1 MDEELRF
8 SKIDDAIQRLAV
20 VASDLSKML
29 AVHEQRIAN
38 QEKTSDGILN
48 SIEKRREEIDNRL
61 RDVYTTIRDEIHELK
76 EASTKQHDVQNNKI
90 SKLEKM
96 VWTASGGAIVVG
108 WIVSWFLNKV
118 VQIGH

>member
-61 RDVYTTIRDEIHELK
+61 KEVYVTIREEIHQLK
-76 EASTKQHDVQNNKI
+76 DSSTKQHDDQNNKI